1 MRYLLDMKINTKEI
15 AGDYKDIAKR
25 LREIRLD
32 ARLTQK
38 DMADVVGLT
47 PGSVGAMENGLYTPN
62 YDVLRAL
69 KKKLN
74 VSYDYLIDGDKTSA
88 SRHEIEQLRQEV
100 IRLTKIIDKLIK

>member
-1 MRYLLDMKINTKEI
+1 MKIHNKT
-15 AGDYKDIAKR
+15 GDYKDIA
-25 LREIRLD
+25 IRKIRID

-38 DMADVVGLT
+38 DMANVVGIT
-47 PGSVGAMENGLYTPN
+47 PGSVVAMENGLHNPN
-62 YDVLRAL
+62 NNVLRAL

-88 SRHEIEQLRQEV
+88 SRHEV